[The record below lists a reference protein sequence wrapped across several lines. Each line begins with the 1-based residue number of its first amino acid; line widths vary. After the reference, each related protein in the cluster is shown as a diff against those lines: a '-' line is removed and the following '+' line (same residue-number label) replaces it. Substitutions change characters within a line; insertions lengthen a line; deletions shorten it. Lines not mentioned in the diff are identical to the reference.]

1 MAVISIYTETEHFV
15 YLGIHLIILKSNKT
29 LAISGID
36 VKEFSMIRAATW
48 SRFSDLEHKSIAT
61 APPNDRPKTMI

>member
-1 MAVISIYTETEHFV
+1 MILSIFTGTENFV

-48 SRFSDLEHKSIAT
+48 SRFSDLEQRSIAT
-61 APPNDRPKTMI
+61 APPNDLPKTMI